1 MAKIKICGLKRQE
14 DIAFVNEL
22 KPDYI
27 GFILT
32 NGFKRSIDME
42 ALRNLRDR
50 LSGDITTVGV
60 FVDEDIAIVNMLIKM
75 DLIDMVQLHGSE
87 TVNYIRQIDA
97 PVIKMLKPA
106 DLDKINQYE
115 EFVDY
120 FLFDSGTGTGKTFD
134 WSMIPKTTKP
144 FFLAGGLDESN
155 IETAIYE
162 INPYCVDLSS
172 AVETDGVKDYGKI
185 KKIIEIVRSTNN
197 E

>member
-87 TVNYIRQIDA
+87 TVDYIRQIDA
-97 PVIKMLKPA
+97 PVIKMLKP
-106 DLDKINQYE
+106 DNFDKINQYE
-115 EFVDY
+115 KFVDY

-134 WSMIPKTTKP
+134 WSMIPKTAKP
-144 FFLAGGLDESN
+144 FFLAGGLDKGN
-155 IETAIYE
+155 IETAIHKM
-162 INPYCVDLSS
+162 NPYCVDLSS

>member
-87 TVNYIRQIDA
+87 TVDYIRQIDA
-97 PVIKMLKPA
+97 PVIKMLKP
-106 DLDKINQYE
+106 DNFDKINQYE

-134 WSMIPKTTKP
+134 WNMIPKTAKP

-155 IETAIYE
+155 IEKAIYE

-172 AVETDGVKDYGKI
+172 AVETDGVKDYSKI

>member
-87 TVNYIRQIDA
+87 TVDYIRQIDA

-106 DLDKINQYE
+106 DFDKINQYE

-134 WSMIPKTTKP
+134 WSMIPKTAKP
-144 FFLAGGLDESN
+144 FFLAGGLDEGN
-155 IETAIYE
+155 IEKAIHE

-172 AVETDGVKDYGKI
+172 AVETDGVKDYSKI

>member
-87 TVNYIRQIDA
+87 TVDYIRQIDA
-97 PVIKMLKPA
+97 PVIKMLKP
-106 DLDKINQYE
+106 DNFDKINQYE
-115 EFVDY
+115 KFVDY

-134 WSMIPKTTKP
+134 WSMIPKTAKP
-144 FFLAGGLDESN
+144 FFLAGGLDKGN
-155 IETAIYE
+155 IETAIHKM
-162 INPYCVDLSS
+162 NPYCVDLSS
-172 AVETDGVKDYGKI
+172 AVETDGVKDYSKI